1 MKIIFG
7 LGNPGQQY
15 KNNRHNIGFAAVDEL
30 ACKLG
35 IKFKKSFKTPALIA
49 KKSKGEVILFVKS
62 RTFMNNSG
70 ICVRKVVNSY
80 KVPVEDILIIYDDV
94 DLALGA
100 IRFRQKGSSG
110 GHRGISSIISALGTE
125 EINRLKIGISNAKV
139 GELSEYVL
147 SDFTGSEQ
155 SILQE
160 VTGKV
165 ACACMD
171 WINQGIE
178 SVMKNYNKRNST
190 ES

>member
-15 KNNRHNIGFAAVDEL
+15 KKNRHNIGFTVVDEV
-30 ACKLG
+30 ASKLG
-35 IKFKKSFKTPALIA
+35 IKFKRSFKTPALIA
-49 KKSKGEVILFVKS
+49 KKSKGEVILLVKP

-70 ICVRKVVNSY
+70 ICVRKVISNY
-80 KVPVEDILIIYDDV
+80 KVPAEDILIIYDDA
-94 DLALGA
+94 DLALGV
-100 IRFRQKGSSG
+100 IRFRQKSSSG
-110 GHRGISSIISALGTE
+110 GHRGMSAIISALGTE
-125 EINRLKIGISNAKV
+125 EISRLKIGISNVKV

-147 SDFTGSEQ
+147 SDFTDSEQ
-155 SILQE
+155 NILQE
-160 VTGKV
+160 VTGNA

-178 SVMKNYNKRNST
+178 SVMKNYNGRNLM